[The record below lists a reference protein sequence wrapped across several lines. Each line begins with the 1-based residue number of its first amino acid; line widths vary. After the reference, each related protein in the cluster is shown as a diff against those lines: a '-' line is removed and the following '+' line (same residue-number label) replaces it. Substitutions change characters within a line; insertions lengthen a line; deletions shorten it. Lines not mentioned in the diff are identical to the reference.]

1 MKESKNRTQIDENA
15 QIYLMPFPRVIRMKE
30 LTLVV
35 GLARSTIYDRLNAK
49 SERYDPSF
57 PKPVKLGAGAIGW
70 HLAAVHEWINSL
82 R

>member
-57 PKPVKLGAGAIGW
+57 PKPVKLGTGAIGW